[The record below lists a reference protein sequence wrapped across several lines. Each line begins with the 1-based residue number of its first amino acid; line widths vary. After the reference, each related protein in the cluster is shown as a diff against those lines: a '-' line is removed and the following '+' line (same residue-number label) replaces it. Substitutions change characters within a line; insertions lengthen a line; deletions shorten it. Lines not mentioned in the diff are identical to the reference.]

1 MVRYVMQGPECRDA
15 CGVSWMQVGV
25 KAEKFVCTGTAVDL
39 SCGDCDITASI
50 LQLPIIFERVVSAEL
65 KDRYHVLHKP
75 NSRHEFL
82 GPQPRRM

>member
-50 LQLPIIFERVVSAEL
+50 LQLPIIFERVVSAVGVEFHIYTSHNATL
-65 KDRYHVLHKP
+65 EDTVL
-75 NSRHEFL
+75 
-82 GPQPRRM
+82 RRC